1 MKKGKKNIIILVVA
15 LVLIIII
22 GVISEDGS
30 NKSNENEKETLYNV
44 KETTEKETTKK
55 QKETTTKQKETTTK
69 KQKETTTKKQ
79 KETTTKE
86 TTEKETTT
94 KETTTVNNNPVPLQ
108 IAEVGYTV
116 NPVNSIGDVYATY
129 GIKIINPNSNV
140 CPSSW
145 KLNITIKSPDGTILG
160 AEDAYIP
167 AIAPNDYVYMGDDL
181 VNCKGASDAI
191 LEFSLTGADFAKPEN
206 LFLDTEA
213 KSSDFTYA
221 NINEIADTFDTSIT
235 GEITNNTSED
245 VNSANFCVVFRNAG
259 QIVGGS
265 SSYIDDIPTGQT
277 IAFECSLWGD
287 IPVHDSIDYYTNV
300 AY

>member
-30 NKSNENEKETLYNV
+30 NKSNENEKKTLYNV
-44 KETTEKETTKK
+44 KETTEKETTK
-55 QKETTTKQKETTTK
+55 KQKETTTK

-181 VNCKGASDAI
+181 VNCKGASDAK
-191 LEFSLTGADFAKPEN
+191 LEISHTGADFAKP
-206 LFLDTEA
+206 
-213 KSSDFTYA
+213 
-221 NINEIADTFDTSIT
+221 
-235 GEITNNTSED
+235 
-245 VNSANFCVVFRNAG
+245 
-259 QIVGGS
+259 
-265 SSYIDDIPTGQT
+265 
-277 IAFECSLWGD
+277 
-287 IPVHDSIDYYTNV
+287 
-300 AY
+300 